1 MHTRLLTLLLT
12 MVALV
17 CACKPNESADERH
30 KIVAGKWFLQHAQ
43 VDGNET
49 SRLEGAVFTFDNG
62 VMNTNIP
69 QIGSG
74 AYSFNKEKIV
84 QKGEQ
89 EVEYTIEEISN
100 GRLVLNTTLRT
111 LIFRLEF
118 SRDSLINE

>member
-1 MHTRLLTLLLT
+1 MHTRLLTLL
-12 MVALV
+12 AIISFA
-17 CACKPNESADERH
+17 ACKPNESADERH

-49 SRLEGAVFTFDNG
+49 SRLDGATFTFDNG
-62 VMNTNIP
+62 AMNTNIP

-89 EVEYTIEEISN
+89 DVEYNIEEISN
-100 GRLVLNTTLRT
+100 NRLVLSTTLRS

-118 SRDSLINE
+118 GRDSLISE